1 MIIIKALL
9 LLLHF
14 TLVPIA
20 VGRLITYKA
29 RTSLKES
36 MIITY
41 IIGMFANYAI
51 FFILN
56 SCFVWYQNA
65 TVYETAVVG
74 AFTGLTK
81 TYSVIVAILVLLSIV
96 LEIKRKTEYSA
107 AIRSKIVDVKEGIQ
121 KDKFLII
128 YIATF
133 VVLLAIQLYA
143 AFAFE
148 INEWSYDDFDY
159 VVTSNDDVS
168 YDMISNVNMITGKA
182 PYTSEKRVAASWNTY
197 IAYLAYTSGFEVTTV
212 AHTILPV
219 LLLLVAYMVYY
230 LIADFLFKENDNKM
244 IFMILLS
251 VLFVFG
257 IFSHYSL
264 TFRLLCA
271 LWQGKAV
278 LSAIAV
284 PFLFIYLARILSENP
299 EKQDALMLAALSL
312 GASSLTT
319 MSMLLIS
326 ITVVM
331 MYIVMSLYNKKI
343 CSITILLAGM
353 VGPVCQLI
361 FYIFVVL
368 LLNRQMNPE
377 VFGDF
382 WFW

>member
-14 TLVPIA
+14 TIVPIA

-29 RTSLKES
+29 RTSFKES
-36 MIITY
+36 F
-41 IIGMFANYAI
+41 IGIYVLGLFASFAI

-65 TVYETAVVG
+65 TVYDTAVVG
-74 AFTGLTK
+74 AFSGVTK
-81 TYSVIVAILVLLSIV
+81 TYSVIIALLVALSLVLGIRKKPNCAST
-96 LEIKRKTEYSA
+96 IKGKIGDA
-107 AIRSKIVDVKEGIQ
+107 KNAII
-121 KDKFLII
+121 KDRFLII
-128 YIATF
+128 YLLVFAL
-133 VVLLAIQLYA
+133 LLAAQLYA
-143 AFAFE
+143 AFAYE

-230 LIADFLFKENDNKM
+230 QMADFLFKEIDNKI

-278 LSAIAV
+278 LSAIAI
-284 PFLFIYLARILSENP
+284 PFLFVYLAKIMSKAP
-299 EKQDALMLAALSL
+299 EKHDAIMIALLSF

-326 ITVVM
+326 ITVIM
-331 MYIVMSLYNKKI
+331 MYIVMSLYNKKL
-343 CSITILLAGM
+343 CNVTILLAGM